1 MVTLRVENPGALT
14 TVQDLG
20 RYGHERFGVPVSGA
34 MDAFALRAA
43 NALVGNGPNAAGLEM
58 AFDGAAV
65 RATEDCVVAVAA
77 PHDGSVRVNG
87 RALPAW
93 TALFVRAGQTVE
105 VTKASGYVYLA
116 VSGGIEV
123 PLVLGSRSTYLRGG
137 FGGLE
142 GRALRAGD
150 ALPTGPARSP
160 FPLAGRAL
168 PAAHRPPYREQP
180 ELEVL
185 LGPQLDHF
193 DDEARAAFLNAP
205 FTVSNDSDRMGYRLT
220 GPAIAPQRADLI
232 SEPMPLGAVQVPANG
247 QPIVMMADRPTTGGY
262 PRIAT
267 VIRADVPLLAQCPPG
282 AATRFRGTTVE
293 AAQQKHRAQ
302 LAALK
307 MIERPDEAESF
318 I

>member
-1 MVTLRVENPGALT
+1 MVTLRVENPGTLT

-34 MDAFALRAA
+34 MDTFALRAA
-43 NALVGNGPNAAGLEM
+43 NALVGNEPNAACFEIAL
-58 AFDGAAV
+58 DGVTLTAA
-65 RATEDCVVAVAA
+65 ADCVIAA
-77 PHDGSVRVNG
+77 TAPDCAVRVNG

-105 VTKASGYVYLA
+105 VIKASGYAYLA

-123 PLVLGSRSTYLRGG
+123 PLVLGSRSTFLRGG
-137 FGGLE
+137 FGGLD

-150 ALPTGPARSP
+150 ALPAGPARNP
-160 FPLAGRAL
+160 FPFAGRAL

-180 ELEVL
+180 EVEIL

-220 GPAIAPQRADLI
+220 GPAIAPRRADLI
-232 SEPMPLGAVQVPANG
+232 SEPMPLGAVQVPAGG

-262 PRIAT
+262 PKIAT
-267 VIRADVPLLAQCPPG
+267 VIRADGPLLAQCPPG
-282 AATRFRGTTVE
+282 AAVRFRATTVE
-293 AAQQKHRAQ
+293 AAQHKHRAQ

-307 MIERPDEAESF
+307 MIERSDEAESF